1 MWEALNENAPAVQ
14 ALASLATLIVTGVFA
29 RVTWRYVQ
37 LTNRLADAASEQL
50 RFQQEATRAKWHEL
64 WGYVKLLNR
73 ALSELP
79 DETRRATRDK
89 DIRSAFL
96 WDQSDLARFQSL
108 AAQLGSLPGTNAAL
122 VVSSMSWLRDR
133 VEEVRA
139 VPRERGINYDRDF
152 PWDRWC
158 GELKR
163 ARDRLDD
170 VREALK
176 PKLTEAAA

>member
-139 VPRERGINYDRDF
+139 VPRERYQLRS
-152 PWDRWC
+152 
-158 GELKR
+158 
-163 ARDRLDD
+163 RLPMGPV
-170 VREALK
+170 VRGVEAC
-176 PKLTEAAA
+176 PRPP